1 MNRNRPTAML
11 LLALLAGAS
20 WLFCIGPCALGPFEQ
35 LGGMQTGNCESGGC
49 APCGDESQPSE
60 PGGGSRECLAQCQ
73 SLRFAIAPTPAVA
86 PAWALEFIECVAFA
100 EPTRLSP
107 VSVAS
112 CRRAVD
118 TGPPF
123 ARSFAE
129 LVLQESLLS
138 HAPPRTA

>member
-1 MNRNRPTAML
+1 ML

-20 WLFCIGPCALGPFEQ
+20 WLFCIGPCALGPFPQ
-35 LGGMQTGNCESGGC
+35 LGGIETENCEAGGC
-49 APCGDESQPSE
+49 ASCEDESQPGE

-73 SLRFAIAPTPAVA
+73 SLRFAIAPASIVA
-86 PAWALEFIECVAFA
+86 PAWTLEAVERVLFA
-100 EPTRLSP
+100 APARLSL

-112 CRRAVD
+112 CRLALD

-123 ARSFAE
+123 AQSFAE
-129 LVLQESLLS
+129 LVLQKSLLS